1 MIKAV
6 IFDMYE
12 TLITLYNCPVYFGT
26 QIAMDA
32 GIPEKDFQALW
43 RPTESDRS
51 TGKLTLEEALRI
63 ALKGNGCY
71 SEELLDTLVQKRTVS
86 KRESF
91 DHLHPQIL
99 PMLEALKGS
108 GVKIGLISN
117 CFSEEVPAIRNSVL
131 YPYFDGAFLSYEQGI
146 QKPDAEIYR
155 RCMDHFRVK
164 AKECLYIGDGGSHEL
179 EAAAALGM
187 HTAQAVWYLR
197 EGTLQP
203 AKRKPEFRQIEN
215 PLDVLKYIYKAMQ

>member
-26 QIAMDA
+26 QMAMDA
-32 GIPEKDFQALW
+32 GIPERDFQALW
-43 RPTESDRS
+43 RPTEPGRS
-51 TGKLTLEEALRI
+51 TGKLTLREAVRI
-63 ALKGNGCY
+63 ALTGNGCH
-71 SEELLDTLVQKRTVS
+71 SKELLDRLVEKRTAS
-86 KRESF
+86 KKESF
-91 DHLHPQIL
+91 NHLHPQIL
-99 PMLEALKGS
+99 PMLAALKEK

-117 CFSEEVPAIRNSVL
+117 CFSEEVPAIRNSAL

-155 RCMDHFRVK
+155 RCMEHLGVK
-164 AKECLYIGDGGSHEL
+164 PEECLYIGDGGSHEL

-197 EGTLQP
+197 EGTL
-203 AKRKPEFRQIEN
+203 
-215 PLDVLKYIYKAMQ
+215 